1 MSELTISVTIADRPY
16 RLTINRDEEE
26 RIRKAATIINEKLK
40 NYSASYAFNDKQDL
54 LAMVALEEA
63 ISVLS
68 AQDTLSETDSSVVQE
83 LKEID
88 TLLTENLKT
97 R

>member
-16 RLTINRDEEE
+16 RLTIKRNEEE
-26 RIRKAATIINEKLK
+26 QIRKAATIINEKLK

-63 ISVLS
+63 ISLLS
-68 AQDTLSETDSSVVQE
+68 AQDTLTKTDSSVVQE